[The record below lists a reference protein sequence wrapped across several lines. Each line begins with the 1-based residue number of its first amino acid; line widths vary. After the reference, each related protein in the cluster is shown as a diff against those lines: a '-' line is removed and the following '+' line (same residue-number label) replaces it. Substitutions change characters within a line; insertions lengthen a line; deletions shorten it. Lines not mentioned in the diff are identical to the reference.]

1 MGRAQLKHV
10 LLDVDFFDK
19 PTIRAL
25 GFRHSQISV
34 LLFIRWMML
43 MSRATNGLVTRDAM
57 ASVAREVLQNV
68 GTATATFES
77 VMKYCIETEMIYEEK
92 DGYFTNERVV
102 KDQESCAVKRESS
115 NERQKKFREKKVVNS
130 NALLTRLPVTDT
142 VTEYDTDNDL
152 DLNSL
157 ELEIALPE
165 FQNTETSTA
174 IVRWARH
181 QKKLGRGFDQTGVD
195 SMLNLYRGSPRDLS
209 IDIDHSILNGWK
221 TLHAKPKAQARAGPK
236 LSAAERNIEAT
247 KQALREIKEEIQ
259 S

>member
-1 MGRAQLKHV
+1 MSRAQLKHV

-77 VMKYCIETEMIYEEK
+77 VMKYCVDTEMIYEEK
-92 DGYFTNERVV
+92 EGYFTNERVV

-115 NERQKKFREKKVVNS
+115 NERQKKFREKKEVDN

-142 VTEYDTDNDL
+142 DTEYVTDIDL
-152 DLNSL
+152 DIKFEELNTP
-157 ELEIALPE
+157 EIRSEVRAFVAKVARDSHGKNKVHQQTFDNWQGRYQGRPDDFLADLK
-165 FQNTETSTA
+165 FSNGITSC
-174 IVRWARH
+174 VNLKERDD
-181 QKKLGRGFDQTGVD
+181 KK
-195 SMLNLYRGSPRDLS
+195 
-209 IDIDHSILNGWK
+209 
-221 TLHAKPKAQARAGPK
+221 ARAGPK
-236 LSAAERNIEAT
+236 LSAAERNLEAT
-247 KQALREIKEEIQ
+247 KEALRQIKEEIQ